1 MATSGTL
8 SRLPHVGE
16 EDEAD
21 SYADDDSD
29 DSSSVTGTTTKFP
42 HVLRT
47 VMFSFFIARSSA
59 WYTSIRHHARRRFG
73 LR

>member
-29 DSSSVTGTTTKFP
+29 EEQGDHGRTNASPVTMSRASSTADADIK
-42 HVLRT
+42 
-47 VMFSFFIARSSA
+47 
-59 WYTSIRHHARRRFG
+59 
-73 LR
+73 